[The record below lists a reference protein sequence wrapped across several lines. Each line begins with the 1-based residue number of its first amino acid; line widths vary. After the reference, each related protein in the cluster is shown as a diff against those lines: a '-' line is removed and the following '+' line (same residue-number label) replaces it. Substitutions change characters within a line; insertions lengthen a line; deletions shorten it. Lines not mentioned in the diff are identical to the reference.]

1 MKKILAG
8 FICVLLFAGLVYGA
22 GTCVETVSTYK
33 DGDFMLTWTCT
44 GDTSDGT
51 FPATTSNFRGNN
63 IDGYIYQ
70 AVTDPGTTAPTA
82 SYDITITDANGVDI
96 MGGELADRSATATQ
110 QVVPKI
116 GSLYGARRV
125 NGTVTLNITNNSV
138 TAAQVVIKLFGYK
151 K

>member
-8 FICVLLFAGLVYGA
+8 FICVLLCAGLVWGA

-44 GDTSDGT
+44 GDASDGT

-63 IDGYIYQ
+63 IDGYVYMV
-70 AVTDPGTTAPTA
+70 VTDPGTPSPTA
-82 SYDITITDANGVDI
+82 SYDITITDASGVDI
-96 MGGELADRSATATQ
+96 MGGELADRSATASE

-116 GSLYGARRV
+116 DGLYGARRV
-125 NGTVTLNITNNSV
+125 NGTITLNVTNNSV
-138 TAAQVVIKLFGYK
+138 TAASIVVKVFGYK